1 MGPAD
6 CKLVFEFEFSNLTFE
21 KFYSNNVIKVK
32 KSARG
37 FTLVELLVVITILAI
52 LMTIGIAVY
61 SGVQKNARD
70 LRRKSDLRSIKIAL
84 DLYYQNNGKYPNGVW
99 LFSLAAPSA
108 WITGLDTTYMTGGVP
123 VDPFGQTSGDP
134 RISTGGYRYG
144 YDSQACGSP
153 TVIYP
158 VDQSY
163 VLVAQLENKN
173 DGEGIG
179 KKGTKDCNGT
189 LFTGAPYTWT
199 TSTYVITSY

>member
-1 MGPAD
+1 M
-6 CKLVFEFEFSNLTFE
+6 
-21 KFYSNNVIKVK
+21 K

-84 DLYYQNNGKYPNGVW
+84 DLYYQSNGKYPPSATW
-99 LFSLAAPSA
+99 LFSGATPSE
-108 WITGLDTTYMTGGVP
+108 WITLLDTNYMAGGVP

-134 RISTGGYRYG
+134 RTSTGGYRYA
-144 YDSQACGSP
+144 YDSQACGTP

-158 VDQSY
+158 ATQSY

-173 DGEGIG
+173 DGDSIG
-179 KKGTKDCNGT
+179 KKGTKDCNGN
-189 LFTGAPYTWT
+189 LFTAGTYNWT